1 MTIVGL
7 MMATRYIA
15 AYKQRIMNLQIAKT
29 ALKEYFG
36 YDSFRP
42 MQAEIIQNIYK
53 KNDSLVLMPTGGG
66 KSICYQIPAIT
77 LKGITIVV
85 SPLIALMQDQ
95 VEGLKANGIP
105 AAYLNSSQDFPQQKM
120 VENDCFDGKVKLL
133 YVSPEK
139 LVSESFVPMLKTL
152 PVNLIAIDEA
162 HCISSWGHDF
172 RPEYTKLRFLK
183 KQLPHIP
190 IIALT
195 ATADK
200 TTRKDILTQLNLAK
214 AKTFVSS
221 FDRPNLSLTVKAGQK
236 RFEQICDFLEDRPNT
251 SGIIYCLSRK
261 ACESLAEKLQ
271 GKGYK
276 ADYYHAGMQSMERAK
291 VQREFINDTTPII
304 CATIAFG
311 MGIDKSNVRWVIH
324 YNMPKNIEGYYQEIG
339 RAGRD
344 GVKSDT
350 LLFYSFSDV
359 LNLRKFAEESGQREL
374 QLAKLDR
381 MQEYAEAFICRRK
394 MLLAYFNDTSVTNCG
409 NCDVCKNPP
418 EHFDGTVIAQ
428 KALSAVARLQ
438 QKVGI
443 RTVIDV
449 LRGSNR
455 YEIKANNYHKIKTYG
470 AGAEYNQHEW
480 QQFIQQLIHL
490 GYLDIAY
497 DEKNALKINPLS
509 KKVLFEGQKVE
520 LVKLSDID
528 KRKEKQKAAAK
539 ATSSP
544 TGMIRERARNE
555 LFEVLRQLRSEIARE
570 NGIPPYLV
578 FSDATLE
585 DMAANK
591 PTTEKEMLAVSG
603 VGNFKM
609 EKFGQAFRQKI
620 EDYVIENNIEKAPVK
635 LVKAKAKGTHQRL
648 NKGESTY
655 DRTLMLYKQGLTP
668 EEIAE
673 NRGIH
678 LNTIYAH
685 LAKLYQNGENIQLGR
700 YVTKVEMQQI
710 LNVIRDMDEPIKAKE
725 IYDSL
730 NTEIDYI
737 KIRLT
742 MAYYERHK
750 R

>member
-1 MTIVGL
+1 
-7 MMATRYIA
+7 
-15 AYKQRIMNLQIAKT
+15 MNLQIAQT

-36 YDSFRP
+36 YTSFRP
-42 MQAEIIQNIYK
+42 MQADIIQNVYNK
-53 KNDSLVLMPTGGG
+53 QDTLVLMPTGGG

-77 LKGITIVV
+77 LKGITVVV

-95 VEGLKANGIP
+95 VEGLKANGIN
-105 AAYLNSSQDFPQQKM
+105 AAFLNSSQDYPTQK
-120 VENDCFDGKVKLL
+120 VIENDCFNGKIKLL

-139 LVSESFVPMLKTL
+139 LVSEAFTPILKML

-172 RPEYTKLRFLK
+172 RPEYTKLKFLK

-200 TTRKDILTQLNLAK
+200 TTRKDIVNQLNLGEAK
-214 AKTFVSS
+214 QFVAS
-221 FDRPNLSLTVKAGQK
+221 FDRPNLSLTVKPGQK
-236 RFEQICDFLEDRPNT
+236 RFEQILDFLEDRPNT

-261 ACESLAEKLQ
+261 ACESLAEKLKK
-271 GKGYK
+271 KGYK
-276 ADYYHAGMQSMERAK
+276 AGFYHAGIAATKRSK
-291 VQREFINDTTPII
+291 VQRQFINDTTPII

-324 YNMPKNIEGYYQEIG
+324 YNMPKNMEAYYQEIG

-350 LLFYSFSDV
+350 VLFYSFADV
-359 LNLRKFAEESGQREL
+359 MNLRKFAEDSGQKDL

-394 MLLAYFNDTSVTNCG
+394 MLLAYFNDNLEKNCG

-418 EHFDGTVIAQ
+418 QQFDGTVIAQ
-428 KALSAVARLQ
+428 KALSAVARLK
-438 QKVGI
+438 QKVGV
-443 RTVIDV
+443 RMVIDV

-455 YEIKANNYHKIKTYG
+455 YEIKSNNYHQIKTYG
-470 AGAEYNQHEW
+470 AGAEYSQNEW
-480 QQFIQQLIHL
+480 QQFMQQLIHL

-497 DEKNALKINPLS
+497 DEKNALKINDLS
-509 KKVLFEGQKVE
+509 KKVLFEGMKVS
-520 LVKLSDID
+520 LVKLSAID
-528 KRKEKQKAAAK
+528 KRKKQQKEAAQ
-539 ATSSP
+539 T
-544 TGMIRERARNE
+544 TTQTVRERVRDE
-555 LFEVLRQLRSEIARE
+555 FFEVLRELRSEIARE

-609 EKFGQAFRQKI
+609 EKFGQTFITKI
-620 EDYVIENNIEKAPVK
+620 KTYMAENNIEKTPVK
-635 LVKAKAKGTHQRL
+635 LIRTTVSKRPKLKR
-648 NKGESTY
+648 GETY
-655 DRTLMLYKQGLTP
+655 QITLQMYKQGLTP
-668 EEIAE
+668 EQIAE
-673 NRGIH
+673 KRTLGLH
-678 LNTIYAH
+678 TIYSH
-685 LAKLYQNGENIQLGR
+685 LARLYSKGENIQLGR
-700 YVTKVEMQQI
+700 YVKKVEMQKI
-710 LNVIRDMDEPIKAKE
+710 LEVIKDMEEPIAAKS
-725 IYDSL
+725 IYTAL
-730 NTEIDYI
+730 NEEMDYTKI
-737 KIRLT
+737 KLT

>member
-1 MTIVGL
+1 
-7 MMATRYIA
+7 
-15 AYKQRIMNLQIAKT
+15 MNLQIAKT

-42 MQAEIIQNIYK
+42 MQAEIIQNIYD
-53 KNDSLVLMPTGGG
+53 KNDALVLMPTGGG

-77 LKGITIVV
+77 TKGVTIVV

-105 AAYLNSSQDFPQQKM
+105 AAYLNSSQDYQQQKI
-120 VENDCFDGKVKLL
+120 VENDCFEGKVKLL

-139 LVSESFVPMLKTL
+139 LVSESFVPILKTL

-172 RPEYTKLRFLK
+172 RPEYTKLKFLK

-200 TTRKDILTQLNLAK
+200 STRKDIINQLNLAK
-214 AKTFVSS
+214 AKTFISS

-251 SGIIYCLSRK
+251 SGIIYCLSRR
-261 ACESLAEKLQ
+261 ACEKLAEKLQ
-271 GKGYK
+271 EKGYK
-276 ADYYHAGMQSMERAK
+276 TDYYHAGMQAIERAK

-304 CATIAFG
+304 CATVAFG

-324 YNMPKNIEGYYQEIG
+324 YNMPKNIESYYQEIG

-359 LNLRKFAEESGQREL
+359 MNLRKFAEESGQRAL

-394 MLLAYFNDTSVTNCG
+394 MLLAYFNDTSVANCG

-428 KALSAVARLQ
+428 KALSAVARLK

-443 RTVIDV
+443 RLVIDV

-497 DEKNALKINPLS
+497 DEKNALKINALS
-509 KKVLFEGQKVE
+509 KKVLFEGHKVE
-520 LVKLSDID
+520 LVKLSDIS

-539 ATSSP
+539 AISAP
-544 TGMIRERARNE
+544 AGMVRERARNE

-585 DMAANK
+585 DMAANT

-609 EKFGQAFRQKI
+609 EKFGEAFRQRI
-620 EDYVIENNIEKAPVK
+620 EDYLVENNIEKTPVK
-635 LVKAKAKGTHQRL
+635 LVKAEPKPAHQKL

-655 DRTLMLYKQGLTP
+655 DRTLMLYKQGLSP

-673 NRGIH
+673 NRDLSVG
-678 LNTIYAH
+678 TIITH
-685 LAKLYQNGENIQLGR
+685 IAKLYQKGENIQLGR
-700 YVTKVEMQQI
+700 YVNKTEMQRI
-710 LNVIRDMDEPIKAKE
+710 LDVIRDMDEPLKAKE
-725 IYDSL
+725 IFEAL
-730 NTEIDYI
+730 NEELEYN

>member
-1 MTIVGL
+1 
-7 MMATRYIA
+7 
-15 AYKQRIMNLQIAKT
+15 MNITIAKK

-42 MQAEIIQNIYK
+42 MQDEIIQNVYDK
-53 KNDSLVLMPTGGG
+53 KDTLVLMPTGGG
-66 KSICYQIPAIT
+66 KSICFQIPAIT
-77 LKGITIVV
+77 MKGITIVV

-95 VEGLKANGIP
+95 VEGLKANGIE
-105 AAYLNSSQDFPQQKM
+105 AAFLNSSQSYPEQKM
-120 VENDCFDGKVKLL
+120 VEDDCFNGKIKML

-139 LVSESFVPMLKTL
+139 LVSEAFTPILKML

-172 RPEYTKLRFLK
+172 RPEYTKLKFLK

-200 TTRKDILTQLNLAK
+200 TTRKDIVTQLNLAE
-214 AKTFVSS
+214 AKQFVAS

-236 RFEQICDFLEDRPNT
+236 RFEQICEFLEDRPNT
-251 SGIIYCLSRK
+251 SGIVYCLSRK
-261 ACESLAEKLQ
+261 ACESLAEKLKK
-271 GKGYK
+271 KGYK
-276 ADYYHAGMQSMERAK
+276 ADFYHAGMVSGERAK
-291 VQREFINDTTPII
+291 VQRKFINDTTPII

-350 LLFYSFSDV
+350 VLFYSYSDV
-359 LNLRKFAEESGQREL
+359 MMLRKFAEDSGQKDL
-374 QLAKLDR
+374 QVAKLDR

-394 MLLAYFNDTSVTNCG
+394 MLLAYFNDHSDGKCG

-428 KALSAVARLQ
+428 KALSAVWRLK
-438 QKVGI
+438 QKVGM
-443 RTVIDV
+443 RLVIDV

-455 YEIKANNYHKIKTYG
+455 YEIKANNYHRIKTYG
-470 AGAEYNQHEW
+470 AGAEYSQHEW
-480 QQFIQQLIHL
+480 QQFMQQLIHL

-497 DEKNALKINPLS
+497 DEKNALKTNDLS
-509 KKVLFEGQKVE
+509 RQVLFDGQKVD
-520 LVKLSDID
+520 LVKLSAIS
-528 KRKEKQKAAAK
+528 KRKEKQKAEAK
-539 ATSSP
+539 ATAGSP
-544 TGMIRERARNE
+544 GMVRERVRDE

-591 PTTEKEMLAVSG
+591 PTTEKEMLAASG
-603 VGNFKM
+603 VGKFKM
-609 EKFGQAFRQKI
+609 EKFGQPFMTKI
-620 EDYVIENNIEKAPVK
+620 EAYMIENNIEKTPVK
-635 LVKAKAKGTHQRL
+635 LIKSAPKPRSKRPKL
-648 NKGESTY
+648 KKGESTY
-655 DRTLMLYKQGLTP
+655 DRTLMLYKQGLSP
-668 EEIAE
+668 DEIADKRE
-673 NRGIH
+673 INVR
-678 LNTIYAH
+678 TIYSH
-685 LAKLYQNGENIQLGR
+685 LGHLYKNGENIQLGR
-700 YVTKVEMQQI
+700 YVKKMEMQQI
-710 LNVIRDMDEPIKAKE
+710 LDVIKDMDEPIKAKE
-725 IYDSL
+725 IYETL
-730 NTEIDYI
+730 NEEMTYT

>member
-1 MTIVGL
+1 
-7 MMATRYIA
+7 
-15 AYKQRIMNLQIAKT
+15 MNLQIAKT

-36 YDSFRP
+36 YDAFRP
-42 MQAEIIQNIYK
+42 MQADIIQNVFDK
-53 KNDSLVLMPTGGG
+53 KDTLVLMPTGGG

-95 VEGLKANGIP
+95 VEGLKANGVD
-105 AAYLNSSQDFPQQKM
+105 AAFLNSSQSYPEQK
-120 VENDCFDGKVKLL
+120 VIEKACFDGQIKLL

-139 LVSESFVPMLKTL
+139 LVSEAFTPILKML

-172 RPEYTKLRFLK
+172 RPEYTKLKFLK
-183 KQLPHIP
+183 QQLPHIP

-200 TTRKDILTQLNLAK
+200 TTRKDIIKQLNLGEAK
-214 AKTFVSS
+214 QFVAS
-221 FDRPNLSLTVKAGQK
+221 FDRPNLSLTVKSGQK
-236 RFEQICDFLEDRPNT
+236 RFEQILDFLEDRPNT
-251 SGIIYCLSRK
+251 SGIIYCLSKKSTENTAQKLK
-261 ACESLAEKLQ
+261 A
-271 GKGYK
+271 KGYK
-276 ADYYHAGMQSMERAK
+276 ADFYHAGMNSNDRAT
-291 VQREFINDTTPII
+291 VQRAFINDTTPII

-324 YNMPKNIEGYYQEIG
+324 YNMPKNIEAYYQEIG

-350 LLFYSFSDV
+350 VLFYSYADV
-359 LNLRKFAEESGQREL
+359 MNLRKFAEDSGQREL
-374 QLAKLDR
+374 QLAKLER
-381 MQEYAEAFICRRK
+381 MQDYAEAFICRRK
-394 MLLAYFNDTSVTNCG
+394 MLLAYFNDNLEHDCG

-418 EHFDGTVIAQ
+418 QQFDGTVIAQ
-428 KALSAVARLQ
+428 KALSAVARLK
-438 QKVGI
+438 QKVGMRI
-443 RTVIDV
+443 VIDV

-455 YEIKANNYHKIKTYG
+455 YDILSNNYHKIKTYG
-470 AGAEYNQHEW
+470 AGAEYSQNEW

-497 DEKNALKINPLS
+497 DEKNALKINDLS
-509 KKVLFEGQKVE
+509 KKVLFDGDAVS
-520 LVKLSDID
+520 LVKLSDIS
-528 KRKEKQKAAAK
+528 KRKEEQKADAQ
-539 ATSSP
+539 ATKTP
-544 TGMIRERARNE
+544 EGLVRERVRDE

-570 NGIPPYLV
+570 QGIPPYLV

-603 VGNFKM
+603 VGTFKM
-609 EKFGQAFRQKI
+609 EKFGQPFMDKI
-620 EDYVIENNIEKAPVK
+620 EAYMVENNIEKTIVK
-635 LVKAKAKGTHQRL
+635 LVEAAPKQKRQKL
-648 NKGESTY
+648 NKSESTY
-655 DRTLMLYKQGLTP
+655 DRTLMHYKQGMTP

-673 NRGIH
+673 ERELSI
-678 LNTIYAH
+678 NTIFSH
-685 LAKLYQNGENIQLGR
+685 LGHLYKNGENIQLGR
-700 YVTKVEMQQI
+700 YVKKMEMQRI
-710 LNVIRDMDEPIKAKE
+710 LDVIKGMEEPIVAKDIFE
-725 IYDSL
+725 AL
-730 NTEIDYI
+730 KEELDYT

>member
-1 MTIVGL
+1 
-7 MMATRYIA
+7 
-15 AYKQRIMNLQIAKT
+15 MNIQIAKT

-36 YDSFRP
+36 YDAFRP
-42 MQAEIIQNIYK
+42 MQADIIQNVYDK
-53 KNDSLVLMPTGGG
+53 QDTLVLMPTGGG

-95 VEGLKANGIP
+95 VEGLKANGIEV
-105 AAYLNSSQDFPQQKM
+105 AFLNSSQSYPEQKLI
-120 VENDCFDGKVKLL
+120 ENDCFNGKIKLL

-139 LVSESFVPMLKTL
+139 LVSEAFTPILKML

-172 RPEYTKLRFLK
+172 RPEYTKLKFLK
-183 KQLPHIP
+183 QQLPHIP

-200 TTRKDILTQLNLAK
+200 TTRKDIIQQLNLGEAK
-214 AKTFVSS
+214 QFVAS
-221 FDRPNLSLTVKAGQK
+221 FDRPNLSLTVKSGQK
-236 RFEQICDFLEDRPNT
+236 RFEQILDFLEDRPNT

-261 ACESLAEKLQ
+261 ATESLAGKLKA
-271 GKGYK
+271 KGYK
-276 ADYYHAGMQSMERAK
+276 AGFYHAGIPSMERAK
-291 VQREFINDTTPII
+291 VQRQFINDTIPII

-324 YNMPKNIEGYYQEIG
+324 YNMPKNMEAYYQEIG

-350 LLFYSFSDV
+350 VLFYSFADV
-359 LNLRKFAEESGQREL
+359 MNLRKFAEDSGQRDL

-394 MLLAYFNDTSVTNCG
+394 MLLAYFNDNLEHDCG

-418 EHFDGTVIAQ
+418 QQFDGTIIAQ
-428 KALSAVARLQ
+428 KALSAVARLK
-438 QKVGI
+438 QKVGMKI
-443 RTVIDV
+443 VIDV

-455 YEIKANNYHKIKTYG
+455 YDILSNNYHKVKTYG
-470 AGAEYNQHEW
+470 AGAEYSQQEW
-480 QQFIQQLIHL
+480 QQFMQQLIHL

-497 DEKNALKINPLS
+497 DEKNALKINDLS
-509 KKVLFEGQKVE
+509 KKVLFDGDSVS
-520 LVKLSDID
+520 LIKLSDIS
-528 KRKEKQKAAAK
+528 KRKEKQKAEAQ
-539 ATSSP
+539 ATTTSV
-544 TGMIRERARNE
+544 GMVRERVRDE
-555 LFEVLRQLRSEIARE
+555 LFEILRQLRSEIARDQ
-570 NGIPPYLV
+570 GIPPYLV

-591 PTTEKEMLAVSG
+591 PTTELEMLDVSG
-603 VGNFKM
+603 VGKFKM
-609 EKFGQAFRQKI
+609 EKFGQPFIDKVEA
-620 EDYVIENNIEKAPVK
+620 YMAENNIEKTKIK
-635 LVKAKAKGTHQRL
+635 LIKTATKKKPKMKR
-648 NKGESTY
+648 GETY
-655 DRTLMLYKQGLTP
+655 QVTLQLYKQGLTP
-668 EEIAE
+668 EQIAE
-673 NRGIH
+673 QREISP
-678 LNTIYAH
+678 NTIYSH
-685 LAKLYQNGENIQLGR
+685 LAKLYKDGENIQLGR
-700 YVTKVEMQQI
+700 YVKKMEMQQI
-710 LNVIRDMDEPIKAKE
+710 LDVIKGMDEPIVAKE
-725 IYDSL
+725 VYEAL
-730 NTEIDYI
+730 KEELDYT

>member
-1 MTIVGL
+1 
-7 MMATRYIA
+7 
-15 AYKQRIMNLQIAKT
+15 MNLQIAKK
-29 ALKEYFG
+29 ALKAYFG

-42 MQAEIIQNIYK
+42 MQGEIIQNVFDK
-53 KNDSLVLMPTGGG
+53 KDTLVLMPTGGG

-77 LKGITIVV
+77 MKGITIVV

-105 AAYLNSSQDFPQQKM
+105 AAFLNSSQDYPQQKI
-120 VENDCFDGKVKLL
+120 VEDDCFNGKVKLL

-139 LVSESFVPMLKTL
+139 LVSEAFTPILKML

-200 TTRKDILTQLNLAK
+200 TTRKDIVTQLNLAE
-214 AKTFVSS
+214 AKQFVAS

-236 RFEQICDFLEDRPNT
+236 RFEQICEFLEDRPNT

-271 GKGYK
+271 GEGYK
-276 ADYYHAGMQSMERAK
+276 ADFYHAGMASIERSK

-344 GVKSDT
+344 GVQSDT
-350 LLFYSFSDV
+350 VLFYSFADV
-359 LNLRKFAEESGQREL
+359 MNLRKFAEESGQREL

-394 MLLAYFNDTSVTNCG
+394 MLLAYFNDYSDGKCG

-428 KALSAVARLQ
+428 KALSAVARLK
-438 QKVGI
+438 QKVGM
-443 RTVIDV
+443 RMVIDV

-470 AGAEYNQHEW
+470 AGANHSQHEW
-480 QQFIQQLIHL
+480 QQFMQQLIHL

-497 DEKNALKINPLS
+497 DEKNALKLNDLS
-509 KKVLFEGQKVE
+509 KKVLFDGYKVQ
-520 LVKLSDID
+520 LVKLSAIS
-528 KRKEKQKAAAK
+528 KRKEKQKAAAQS
-539 ATSSP
+539 TSTPS
-544 TGMIRERARNE
+544 GFVRERARNE
-555 LFEVLRQLRSEIARE
+555 LFEILRQFRSEIAVE

-585 DMAANK
+585 DMAANT

-609 EKFGQAFRQKI
+609 EKFGQAFMTKI
-620 EDYVIENNIEKAPVK
+620 EAYLVENNIEKTPVK
-635 LVKAKAKGTHQRL
+635 LIKSPAKKKPKLKR
-648 NKGESTY
+648 GETY
-655 DRTLMLYKQGLTP
+655 QITLQLYKQGFTP
-668 EEIAE
+668 EQIAE
-673 NRGIH
+673 QREINI
-678 LNTIYAH
+678 NTIYSH
-685 LAKLYQNGENIQLGR
+685 LARLYKNGENIQLGR
-700 YVTKVEMQQI
+700 YVKKMEMQRI
-710 LNVIRDMDEPIKAKE
+710 LDVIRDMAEPISAKE
-725 IYDSL
+725 IYETL
-730 NTEIDYI
+730 NEELDYI

>member
-1 MTIVGL
+1 MAIVGL
-7 MMATRYIA
+7 MIATRHIA

-42 MQAEIIQNIYK
+42 MQAEIIQNIYN
-53 KNDSLVLMPTGGG
+53 KNDALVLMPTGGG

-77 LKGITIVV
+77 IKGITIVV

-105 AAYLNSSQDFPQQKM
+105 AAYLNSSQDFPQQKI
-120 VENDCFDGKVKLL
+120 VENDCFEGKVKLL

-139 LVSESFVPMLKTL
+139 LVSESFVPILKAL

-172 RPEYTKLRFLK
+172 RPEYTKLKFLK

-200 TTRKDILTQLNLAK
+200 TTRKDIINQLNLAK
-214 AKTFVSS
+214 AKIFVSS

-251 SGIIYCLSRK
+251 SGIIYCLSRR
-261 ACESLAEKLQ
+261 ACEKLAEKLQ
-271 GKGYK
+271 EKGYK
-276 ADYYHAGMQSMERAK
+276 ADYYHAGMQAIERAK
-291 VQREFINDTTPII
+291 VQREFINDTMPII
-304 CATIAFG
+304 CATVAFG

-324 YNMPKNIEGYYQEIG
+324 YNMPKNMEGYYQEIG

-359 LNLRKFAEESGQREL
+359 MNLRKFAEESGQRAL

-428 KALSAVARLQ
+428 KALSAVARLK

-443 RTVIDV
+443 RLVIDV

-497 DEKNALKINPLS
+497 DEKNALKINALS
-509 KKVLFEGQKVE
+509 KKVLFEGYKVE
-520 LVKLSDID
+520 LVKLSDIS
-528 KRKEKQKAAAK
+528 KRKEKQKAATK
-539 ATSSP
+539 ATSAP
-544 TGMIRERARNE
+544 AGMVRERARNE

-585 DMAANK
+585 DMAANT

-609 EKFGQAFRQKI
+609 EKFGQAFRQRI
-620 EDYVIENNIEKAPVK
+620 EDYLIENNIEKTPVK
-635 LVKAKAKGTHQRL
+635 LVKAEPKPAHQKL

-655 DRTLMLYKQGLTP
+655 DRTLMLYKQGLSP

-673 NRGIH
+673 NRDLSVG
-678 LNTIYAH
+678 TIITH
-685 LAKLYQNGENIQLGR
+685 LATLYQKGENIQPGR
-700 YVTKVEMQQI
+700 YVNKMEMQRI
-710 LNVIRDMDEPIKAKE
+710 LDVIRDMDEPLKAKE
-725 IYDSL
+725 IFEAL
-730 NTEIDYI
+730 NKEMEYN

>member
-1 MTIVGL
+1 
-7 MMATRYIA
+7 
-15 AYKQRIMNLQIAKT
+15 MNIKIAKK

-42 MQAEIIQNIYK
+42 MQADIIQNVYDK
-53 KNDSLVLMPTGGG
+53 KDTLVLMPTGGG

-95 VEGLKANGIP
+95 VEGLKANGIE
-105 AAYLNSSQDFPQQKM
+105 AAFLNSSQAYPEQKA
-120 VENDCFDGKVKLL
+120 VENDCFNGKIKLL

-139 LVSESFVPMLKTL
+139 LVSEAFTPILKML

-172 RPEYTKLRFLK
+172 RPEYTKLKFLK

-200 TTRKDILTQLNLAK
+200 TTRKDIVTQLNLGNAK
-214 AKTFVSS
+214 QFVAS
-221 FDRPNLSLTVKAGQK
+221 FDRPNLSLSVKAGQK
-236 RFEQICDFLEDRPNT
+236 RFEQIVEFLEDRPNT

-261 ACESLAEKLQ
+261 SCESLAQKLKS
-271 GKGYK
+271 KGHK
-276 ADYYHAGMQSMERAK
+276 ADFYHAGMASIERSK

-350 LLFYSFSDV
+350 VLFYSFADV
-359 LNLRKFAEESGQREL
+359 MNLRKFAEDSGQRDL

-394 MLLAYFNDTSVTNCG
+394 MLLAYFNDSLEHDCG

-418 EHFDGTVIAQ
+418 ERFDGTVIAQ
-428 KALSAVARLQ
+428 KALSAVARLK

-443 RTVIDV
+443 RIVIDV

-455 YEIKANNYHKIKTYG
+455 YEIKANNYHRIKTYG
-470 AGAEYNQHEW
+470 AGANYSQREW
-480 QQFIQQLIHL
+480 QQFMQQLIHL

-497 DEKNALKINPLS
+497 DEKNALKINELS
-509 KKVLFEGQKVE
+509 KKVLFEGSTVE
-520 LVKLSDID
+520 LVKLSDIS
-528 KRKEKQKAAAK
+528 KRKEKQKAAAQ
-539 ATSSP
+539 ATTTP
-544 TGMIRERARNE
+544 AGMVRERVRDE

-591 PTTEKEMLAVSG
+591 PTTEKEMLDVSG
-603 VGNFKM
+603 VGKFKM
-609 EKFGQAFRQKI
+609 EKFGQPFMTKI
-620 EDYVIENNIEKAPVK
+620 ETYIVENNIEKTPVK
-635 LVKAKAKGTHQRL
+635 LIKAAPKPKRPKL
-648 NKGESTY
+648 NKGETTY
-655 DRTLMLYKQGLTP
+655 DRTLMLYKQALTP

-673 NRGIH
+673 KRMISVNTVYSH
-678 LNTIYAH
+678 LG
-685 LAKLYQNGENIQLGR
+685 KLYKDGQNIQLGR
-700 YVTKVEMQQI
+700 YVKKTEMQQI
-710 LNVIRDMDEPIKAKE
+710 LDILKGMEEPIKPKE
-725 IYDSL
+725 IYEAL
-730 NTEIDYI
+730 NEEMSYT

-742 MAYYERHK
+742 IAYYERHK

>member
-1 MTIVGL
+1 
-7 MMATRYIA
+7 
-15 AYKQRIMNLQIAKT
+15 MNIQIAKT

-36 YDSFRP
+36 YDAFRP
-42 MQAEIIQNIYK
+42 MQADIIQNVYDK
-53 KNDSLVLMPTGGG
+53 QDTLVLMPTGGG

-95 VEGLKANGIP
+95 VEGLKANGIE
-105 AAYLNSSQDFPQQKM
+105 AAFLNSSQSYPEQKLI
-120 VENDCFDGKVKLL
+120 ENDCFNGKIKLL

-139 LVSESFVPMLKTL
+139 LVSEAFTPILKML

-172 RPEYTKLRFLK
+172 RPEYTKLKFLK
-183 KQLPHIP
+183 QQLPHIP

-200 TTRKDILTQLNLAK
+200 TTRKDIIQQLNLGEAK
-214 AKTFVSS
+214 QFVAS
-221 FDRPNLSLTVKAGQK
+221 FDRPNLSLTVKSGQK
-236 RFEQICDFLEDRPNT
+236 RFEQILDFLEDRPNT

-261 ACESLAEKLQ
+261 ATESLAGKLKA
-271 GKGYK
+271 KGYK
-276 ADYYHAGMQSMERAK
+276 AGFYHAGIPSMERAK
-291 VQREFINDTTPII
+291 VQRQFINDTIPII

-324 YNMPKNIEGYYQEIG
+324 YNMPKNMEAYYQEIG

-350 LLFYSFSDV
+350 VLFYSFADV
-359 LNLRKFAEESGQREL
+359 MNLRKFAEDSGQRDL

-394 MLLAYFNDTSVTNCG
+394 MLLAYFNDNLEHDCG

-418 EHFDGTVIAQ
+418 QQFDGTIIAQ
-428 KALSAVARLQ
+428 KALSAVARLK
-438 QKVGI
+438 QKVGMKI
-443 RTVIDV
+443 VIDV

-455 YEIKANNYHKIKTYG
+455 YDILSNNYHKVKTYG
-470 AGAEYNQHEW
+470 AGAEYSQQEW
-480 QQFIQQLIHL
+480 QQFMQQLIHL

-497 DEKNALKINPLS
+497 DEKNALKINDLS
-509 KKVLFEGQKVE
+509 KKVLFDGDSVS
-520 LVKLSDID
+520 LIKLSDIS
-528 KRKEKQKAAAK
+528 KRKEKQKAEAQ
-539 ATSSP
+539 ATTTSV
-544 TGMIRERARNE
+544 GMVRERVRDE
-555 LFEVLRQLRSEIARE
+555 LFEILRQLRSEIARDQ
-570 NGIPPYLV
+570 GIPPYLV

-591 PTTEKEMLAVSG
+591 PTTELEMLDVSG
-603 VGNFKM
+603 VGKFKM
-609 EKFGQAFRQKI
+609 EKFGQPFIDKVEA
-620 EDYVIENNIEKAPVK
+620 YMAENNIEKTKIK
-635 LVKAKAKGTHQRL
+635 LIKTATKKKPKMKR
-648 NKGESTY
+648 GETY
-655 DRTLMLYKQGLTP
+655 QVTLQLYKQGLTP
-668 EEIAE
+668 EQIAE
-673 NRGIH
+673 QREISP
-678 LNTIYAH
+678 NTIYSH
-685 LAKLYQNGENIQLGR
+685 LAKLYKDGENIQLGR
-700 YVTKVEMQQI
+700 YVKKMEMQQI
-710 LNVIRDMDEPIKAKE
+710 LDVIKGMDEPIVAKE
-725 IYDSL
+725 VYEAL
-730 NTEIDYI
+730 KEELDYT

>member
-1 MTIVGL
+1 
-7 MMATRYIA
+7 
-15 AYKQRIMNLQIAKT
+15 MNLQIAKT

-36 YDSFRP
+36 YDAFRP
-42 MQAEIIQNIYK
+42 MQADIIQNVFDK
-53 KNDSLVLMPTGGG
+53 KDTLVLMPTGGG

-95 VEGLKANGIP
+95 VEGLKANGID
-105 AAYLNSSQDFPQQKM
+105 AAFLNSSQDYPEQK
-120 VENDCFDGKVKLL
+120 VIENACFNGKIKIL

-139 LVSESFVPMLKTL
+139 LVSEAFTPILKML

-172 RPEYTKLRFLK
+172 RPEYTKLKFLK
-183 KQLPHIP
+183 QQLPHIP

-200 TTRKDILTQLNLAK
+200 TTRKDIIKQLNLEEAK
-214 AKTFVSS
+214 QFVAS
-221 FDRPNLSLTVKAGQK
+221 FDRPNLSLTVKSGQK
-236 RFEQICDFLEDRPNT
+236 RFEQILDFLEERPNT
-251 SGIIYCLSRK
+251 SGIIYCLSKK
-261 ACESLAEKLQ
+261 ATESTAEKLKA
-271 GKGYK
+271 KGYK
-276 ADYYHAGMQSMERAK
+276 ADFYHAGMNSTDRAN
-291 VQREFINDTTPII
+291 VQRAFINDTTPII

-324 YNMPKNIEGYYQEIG
+324 YNMPKNMEAYYQEIG

-350 LLFYSFSDV
+350 VLFYSYADV
-359 LNLRKFAEESGQREL
+359 MNLRKFAEESGQRDL
-374 QLAKLDR
+374 QLAKLER
-381 MQEYAEAFICRRK
+381 MQDYAEAFICRRK
-394 MLLAYFNDTSVTNCG
+394 MLLAYFNDNLEKDCG
-409 NCDVCKNPP
+409 NCDVCQNPP
-418 EHFDGTVIAQ
+418 QQFDGTIIAQ
-428 KALSAVARLQ
+428 KALSAVARLK
-438 QKVGI
+438 QKVGMRI
-443 RTVIDV
+443 VIDV

-455 YEIKANNYHKIKTYG
+455 YDILSNNYHKIKTYG
-470 AGAEYNQHEW
+470 AGAEYSQNEW

-497 DEKNALKINPLS
+497 DEKNALKINDLS
-509 KKVLFEGQKVE
+509 KKVLFDGESVS
-520 LVKLSDID
+520 LVKLSDIS
-528 KRKEKQKAAAK
+528 KRKEKQKADAQ
-539 ATSSP
+539 ATKTP
-544 TGMIRERARNE
+544 EGLVRERVRDE

-570 NGIPPYLV
+570 QGIPPYLV

-591 PTTEKEMLAVSG
+591 PTTETEMLAVSG

-609 EKFGQAFRQKI
+609 EKFGQPFIDKI
-620 EDYVIENNIEKAPVK
+620 IAYMAENNIEKTPVK
-635 LVKAKAKGTHQRL
+635 LVEASPKQKRQKL

-655 DRTLMLYKQGLTP
+655 DRTLMYYKQGLTP
-668 EEIAE
+668 EQIAE
-673 NRGIH
+673 EREFSVSTVFSH
-678 LNTIYAH
+678 LGH
-685 LAKLYQNGENIQLGR
+685 LYIKGENIQLGR
-700 YVTKVEMQQI
+700 YVKKTEMQQI
-710 LNVIRDMDEPIKAKE
+710 LDIIKTMDEPLSAKNIFE
-725 IYDSL
+725 AL
-730 NTEIDYI
+730 KEEVDYI